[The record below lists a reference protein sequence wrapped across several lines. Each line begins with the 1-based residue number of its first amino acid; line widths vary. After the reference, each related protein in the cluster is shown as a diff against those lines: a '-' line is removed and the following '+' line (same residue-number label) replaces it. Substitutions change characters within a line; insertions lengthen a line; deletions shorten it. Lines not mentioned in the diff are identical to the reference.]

1 MQAFRH
7 EKQEKSREKCT
18 IWMPTK
24 AESKIQY
31 KSTEFGMNVNTLTQ
45 PLFNLLSS
53 VNGIDEH
60 DNLASYVLVQSY
72 DTQYGS
78 NQPYVAF

>member
-1 MQAFRH
+1 MSYTPVKPKGVILQMNKNNQEIQEAFRH

-45 PLFNLLSS
+45 PLF
-53 VNGIDEH
+53 
-60 DNLASYVLVQSY
+60 
-72 DTQYGS
+72 
-78 NQPYVAF
+78 QPPLTS